1 MQEDSI
7 ENYQITNEVN
17 LQGRNRQEIEVYLN
31 DIVDK
36 IEVASDT
43 IAEPLVFDKIRSF
56 IKNFDHVKP
65 KFLARLLDI
74 VLSAFRH
81 EVKATADDIEANE
94 KETFATHKTVLEMY
108 GFIVHWYLITIED
121 KASSMAG
128 KSKRSNKNKTQ
139 DDDINN
145 WDWTPQKLKS
155 FELIAFMLEKGI
167 SKIWHLNPE
176 RDLLLSLFTKPA
188 YQIFEISTSIKNAKV
203 KEIIFHVLGIC
214 ITKYGQAFAAQTTII
229 QDLQYWEHSAEP
241 MAEFLQA
248 LYIRHDNR
256 QLSDEVLRDIS
267 NKEFKDNTSKE
278 VKDTP
283 NSKTFALFLVK
294 MSELCPKIVLKN
306 MGLLIRQLDSE
317 SYTMRMALVEVT
329 GNLIIDMATKEE
341 HASKKDQIN
350 GYFDLLEDRM
360 LDSVAFVRSKVLQVY
375 LKILDLKAK
384 FPKRRHTLGG
394 LAIRHL
400 EDKSSS
406 VRRYAI
412 RVITQL
418 IKTHPYI
425 MYGGLL
431 DIDEWRERY
440 DELGEQLS
448 AIKAPQELQELPED
462 SDSADASEHVEEAVA
477 DRDAHSVSL
486 NEEEAEPAEATE
498 DVEMDE
504 ADVGQQANA
513 DDNGT
518 NVDTETDTNEHDRNN
533 EAQAP
538 GDQSGQTNNSM
549 FNNVTSADEFHRL
562 TLAHRFN
569 ADAIKFITQIHTA
582 IPFICLILASK
593 AKIEVLEAMDFFVTA
608 WNYKIEASVE
618 GIKKM
623 PHLIWTKDNSDEG
636 KGIKTKLLECYKT
649 LYLEMDANLTE
660 KENINTIARN
670 LVQLTFNASLAELTS
685 LEQLL
690 CTLMSQN
697 HIPEQVIDKL
707 WAVYSYSKR
716 EIPKPQR
723 QGAIIVLGMLAK
735 AKTEIVSEKIDM
747 LLKIGLGALGKADL
761 TLAKYT
767 CVALQRLSG
776 IKTNDKG
783 KALHEGVR
791 YSMDHAIFRKLKAM
805 IEEPSTSS
813 EWYAMTEQAINTIY
827 ALGEHPENLCAEI
840 IRTKTIEVFA
850 IADTAGEDSLMEDK
864 QEDTNAVDDA
874 MQVEYDVSVAY
885 LQPSPKAAVYT
896 ESVKLSQ
903 LCSILGHVAI
913 KHIVHLEIIEAAWKR
928 KKRKAD
934 DKAQAGMDDELEQVG
949 GNADDDIGDAVSFMR
964 EREIL
969 FGNDSLLARYGPL
982 LTEICTRNKVY
993 TEHNLQITAT
1003 LALSKFMCVSS
1014 DFCESHLQLL
1024 FTILEKS
1031 KNPVIRSNLVIAL
1044 GDMAVCFSTLIDE
1057 NISFL
1062 YNRLA
1067 DENTLVKKNAL
1078 MVLTHLILNGMIKIK
1093 GQIGEMA
1100 KCLEDP
1106 EPRIADLAKLFFSEL
1121 ASKDNAI
1128 YNNLPDIISNLS
1140 NPETRIEEEPFRK
1153 IMKFLF
1159 SFDFAEKDK
1168 QAENVMDKLC
1178 LRYKN
1183 CDDERLCR
1191 DITYCL
1197 SLLPFKTEKSYH
1209 KLLGYMPLYQD
1220 KLHEETVYK
1229 LFTEIIAK
1237 GKLQKSQKSE
1247 MKTAIEEFEAKLN
1260 ACREKGTVEGA
1271 EEETESAPTP
1281 VVPAKRTKKTRS
1293 RQSTENKE
1301 SPKTRPSRRT
1311 TKRRAVIE
1319 DDSDNND
1326 DGDFNDE

>member
-1 MQEDSI
+1 MPAKKGIASSRIPFLQCCLCPNHCMDLDFNLHDELLHLQEDSM

-31 DIVDK
+31 ADIVDK
-36 IEVASDT
+36 IEVSSDT

-94 KETFATHKTVLEMY
+94 KETFATHKTTLEMY

-128 KSKRSNKNKTQ
+128 KSKRGNKNKAQ
-139 DDDINN
+139 DDDINT

-155 FELIAFMLEKGI
+155 FELIVFMLEKGI

-203 KEIIFHVLGIC
+203 KEIVFHVLGIC

-283 NSKTFALFLVK
+283 NSKTFASFLVK

-317 SYTMRMALVEVT
+317 SYTMRMALVEVI

-341 HASKKDQIN
+341 HASQKDQIN
-350 GYFDLLEDRM
+350 GFFDVLEDRM

-384 FPKRRHTLGG
+384 FPKRRHALGAI
-394 LAIRHL
+394 AIRHL

-431 DIDEWRERY
+431 VIEEWKERY
-440 DELGEQLS
+440 DELGEQLA
-448 AIKAPQELQELPED
+448 AIKAPQELQELPD
-462 SDSADASEHVEEAVA
+462 GSDDDEEAEA
-477 DRDAHSVSL
+477 DRDAKSGSPT
-486 NEEEAEPAEATE
+486 EEEPKATDATE

-504 ADVGQQANA
+504 ADVGEQANA
-513 DDNGT
+513 DDDAANA
-518 NVDTETDTNEHDRNN
+518 DAETDANEQTRND

-538 GDQSGQTNNSM
+538 VDQADIVNNSM
-549 FNNVTSADEFHRL
+549 PNSITSADEFHRL

-569 ADAIKFITQIHTA
+569 ADAIKFISQIHTA

-723 QGAIIVLGMLAK
+723 QGAILVLGMLAK
-735 AKTEIVSEKIDM
+735 AKTEIVSEKIDV
-747 LLKIGLGALGKADL
+747 LLKIGLGALGRADL

-783 KALHEGVR
+783 KALQEGVR

-805 IEEPSTSS
+805 IEEPSSSS

-840 IRTKTIEVFA
+840 IRTKTIEVFG
-850 IADTAGEDSLMEDK
+850 IADTAGEDSLMEEK

-896 ESVKLSQ
+896 DSVRLSQ

-934 DKAQAGMDDELEQVG
+934 DKAQAGIDDELEQVG

-993 TEHNLQITAT
+993 TDHSLQITAT

-1067 DENTLVKKNAL
+1067 DEDTLVKKNAL

-1159 SFDFAEKDK
+1159 SFDFAEK
-1168 QAENVMDKLC
+1168 
-1178 LRYKN
+1178 
-1183 CDDERLCR
+1183 
-1191 DITYCL
+1191 
-1197 SLLPFKTEKSYH
+1197 
-1209 KLLGYMPLYQD
+1209 
-1220 KLHEETVYK
+1220 
-1229 LFTEIIAK
+1229 
-1237 GKLQKSQKSE
+1237 GKLQKSQKPE
-1247 MKTAIEEFEAKLN
+1247 LKTVIEEFEAKLN

-1271 EEETESAPTP
+1271 DEETESAPTP
-1281 VVPAKRTKKTRS
+1281 VVPAKRSKKTRS
-1293 RQSTENKE
+1293 RQSTENKD

-1311 TKRRAVIE
+1311 TKRRAIVE
-1319 DDSDNND
+1319 DDSDNDD
-1326 DGDFNDE
+1326 DGDFNDG